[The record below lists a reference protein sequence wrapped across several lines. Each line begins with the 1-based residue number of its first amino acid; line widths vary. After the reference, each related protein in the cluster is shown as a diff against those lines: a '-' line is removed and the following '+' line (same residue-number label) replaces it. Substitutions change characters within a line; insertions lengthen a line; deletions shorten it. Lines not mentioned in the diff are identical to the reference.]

1 MGVNGDVTMTNLS
14 TATGI
19 GSNKLSFHH
28 PNGKGNT
35 TAMGDFLTDRIG
47 RRAGASEWSQAVV
60 DGLNGFDTFL
70 GIPETTVQSGTAG
83 LPAISQAGV
92 DASIDNN
99 GLVQINGGE
108 IRDDDLLWVRVGTGI
123 DPNTLYGEHFAE
135 QIGKNS
141 GALSIFNTV
150 NLTPTGTRESG
161 TDAGGRSVIDIQ
173 FKVDLQSIGTTRAE
187 LRLEDTVN
195 TDATNYGDPST
206 QTGVS
211 NNVLVMRCND
221 TEPLTTF
228 IESINIFF
236 SNDGGNGS
244 YDDCAGDP
252 LDQGGT
258 QGDISYS
265 ARVSA
270 TVNDPTD
277 QFGDLYLWVYIDAD
291 FSSLGCP
298 GNQRHV
304 GKQQATK
311 NGDKTFCLGPDNEGI
326 SFSRGAQA
334 STTFRVVLTR
344 DDTATPTVQD
354 ERELT
359 VTPDGGAAAGGSGD
373 EGTTGLQNYSS
384 KNTNTT
390 C

>member
-1 MGVNGDVTMTNLS
+1 MGVDGDITISNLKS
-14 TATGI
+14 ATSI
-19 GSNKLSFHH
+19 ADDRLSAHH
-28 PNGKGNT
+28 PNGAGNT

-47 RRAGASEWSQAVV
+47 RRAAASEWSRAVV
-60 DGLNGFDTFL
+60 DGADGFDTFL

-92 DASIDNN
+92 DASIDSN

-108 IRDDDLLWVRVGTGI
+108 IRDGDLLWVRVGTGI
-123 DPNTLYGEHFAE
+123 DPNTGNGEHFAE

-141 GALSIFNTV
+141 GSLSIFDTV
-150 NLTPTGTRESG
+150 NLTPTGSREAG
-161 TDAGGRSVIDIQ
+161 TDADGRSVIDIQ
-173 FKVDLQSIGTTRAE
+173 FQVDIQDIATTRAE
-187 LRLEDTVN
+187 LRLEDTLN

-211 NNVLVMRCND
+211 NNVLVMRSND
-221 TEPLTTF
+221 TEPLETF
-228 IESINIFF
+228 IESINIFY
-236 SNDGGNGS
+236 SNDGGNGT
-244 YDDCAGDP
+244 YQDCAGNP
-252 LDQGGT
+252 LDGGGT
-258 QGDISYS
+258 EGDTTYS

-270 TVNDPTD
+270 TVNDPAD

-298 GNQRHV
+298 GNQSPV

-311 NGDKTFCLGPDNEGI
+311 DGDKTFCLGPDNEGI
-326 SFSRGAQA
+326 SFTRGPQA
-334 STTFRVVLTR
+334 DTTFRVVLTR
-344 DDTATPTVQD
+344 DNTSTPTVQD

-359 VTPDGGAAAGGSGD
+359 VTPDGGAVAGGSGD
-373 EGTTGLQNYSS
+373 EGTTSQTYST
-384 KNTNTT
+384 KNSNTT

>member
-1 MGVNGDVTMTNLS
+1 MGVNGDITISNLKS
-14 TATGI
+14 ATGI
-19 GSNKLSFHH
+19 ADDRLSAHH
-28 PNGKGNT
+28 PNGAGNT
-35 TAMGDFLTDRIG
+35 TAMGDFLTDAIG

-60 DGLNGFDTFL
+60 DGVDGFDTFL

-92 DASIDNN
+92 DASIDSN

-108 IRDDDLLWVRVGTGI
+108 IRDGDNLWVRVGTGI
-123 DPNTLYGEHFAE
+123 DPAAGLGKHFGE
-135 QIGKNS
+135 QIGKNTGS
-141 GALSIFNTV
+141 LQIFDTV
-150 NLTPTGTRESG
+150 NLTPTGTREAG
-161 TDAGGRSVIDIQ
+161 TDADGRTVIDLEFQVDIQ
-173 FKVDLQSIGTTRAE
+173 DVATTRAE
-187 LRLEDTVN
+187 LRLEDTLN

-211 NNVLVMRCND
+211 NNVLVMRSND
-221 TEPLTTF
+221 TEPLETF
-228 IESINIFF
+228 IESLQVWY

-244 YDDCAGDP
+244 YQDCSGDP
-252 LDQGGT
+252 LDGGGSE
-258 QGDISYS
+258 GDTTYS

-270 TVNDPTD
+270 TVNDPAD

-298 GNQRHV
+298 GSQSPV
-304 GKQQATK
+304 GRQQATRD
-311 NGDKTFCLGPDNEGI
+311 GDKTFCLGPDNESI
-326 SFSRGAQA
+326 SFTRSAQA
-334 STTFRVVLTR
+334 DTTFRVVLTR
-344 DDTATPTVQD
+344 DDTSTPTVQD
-354 ERELT
+354 ERELS

-373 EGTTGLQNYSS
+373 EGTTSATYST